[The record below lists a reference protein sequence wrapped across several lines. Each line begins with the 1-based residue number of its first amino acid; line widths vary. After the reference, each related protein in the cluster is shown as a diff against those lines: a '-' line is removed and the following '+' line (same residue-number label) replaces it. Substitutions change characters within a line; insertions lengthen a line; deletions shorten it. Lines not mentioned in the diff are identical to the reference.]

1 MPDLPTAVP
10 LSSGLP
16 RVLAEDDYAGRFT
29 GALDTVLAAAVGS
42 YDNLTAYL
50 DPATAPEDFLGWLGH
65 WVAAPPDEMG
75 AAERAAALRAFVPV
89 AAELGARRGTAAALA
104 DELGRLCGVDV
115 AVRDPGGVSW
125 SATAGQD
132 TRTSAGPDRG
142 VEVVVRGRCDRAL
155 VRRLV
160 RRSTPAHLDVRV
172 TFDDPAPETAPET
185 EPETEPDQEET

>member
-1 MPDLPTAVP
+1 MPDLPTADP
-10 LSSGLP
+10 LSAGLP

-42 YDNLTAYL
+42 VDNLTAYL
-50 DPATAPEDFLGWLGH
+50 DPATAPADFLAWLGH
-65 WVAAPPDEMG
+65 SVAVPPDEMG
-75 AAERAAALRAFVPV
+75 DDERTAALRALVPV
-89 AAELGARRGTAAALA
+89 AADLGARRGTAAALA

-125 SATAGQD
+125 SATPGQASG
-132 TRTSAGPDRG
+132 TAPGRG
-142 VEVVVRGRCDRAL
+142 YLGDVEVVVRGGCDRAL

-172 TFDDPAPETAPET
+172 TFDDPVPAEQS
-185 EPETEPDQEET
+185 DQEET

>member
-10 LSSGLP
+10 LSVGLP

-65 WVAAPPDEMG
+65 WVGVPPDEMG

-89 AAELGARRGTAAALA
+89 AADIGARRGTAAALA

-115 AVRDPGGVSW
+115 AVRDPGGVTW
-125 SATAGQD
+125 SATAGAD
-132 TRTSAGPDRG
+132 GGPAPGAPGRG
-142 VEVVVRGRCDRAL
+142 VEVVVRGGCDQAL

-172 TFDDPAPETAPET
+172 TFDDHRA
-185 EPETEPDQEET
+185 PETEPDQEET